1 MMLKPNFPLPSPG
14 FKEMCNQFVLVRLC
28 WQCAAL
34 EVEFCPQQ
42 GRELAG
48 KLEGLRIEAPVGGLQ
63 AGSLQVINRKCMA
76 EAFALGFEDQ
86 RVGTVVNKLPLQF
99 AILLG

>member
-14 FKEMCNQFVLVRLC
+14 FKEMCNQLVPVCLC
-28 WQCAAL
+28 RQCAAL

-63 AGSLQVINRKCMA
+63 AGSLQVIDRKRVA
-76 EAFALGFEDQ
+76 EALALGFEDL
-86 RVGTVVNKLPLQF
+86 RVGTVVNELPLQF
-99 AILLG
+99 AILFG